1 MNRYLFLGFWLGI
14 FLISEKVTGQTF
26 KFDLNPKGVNLPVQN
41 IFQIEQDTLGRIW
54 FSTSRGV
61 FYSDGIQ
68 TYSIPDS
75 LRSEFDFQISLHLDE
90 DGMIWLYND
99 RGEFKFFKGGYGDW
113 EEVEFDNIENAGL
126 LGFIKFL
133 TRGKDPDKEYIIDVP
148 EYLLHFK
155 GNEQARRLSKEPFNN
170 VILTHWGGD
179 KNQSIFYFMGF
190 GPYTFEQKW
199 EPLEFEGVAL
209 PSPPLMVKQ
218 SPETGDFFFLGKGY
232 LAKGS
237 SINKPE
243 ALIDQN
249 FDQNYPS
256 YNNLL
261 GMEFSKGSVF
271 YFFNSGLRK
280 LKFDS
285 FRPLLI
291 DSEDIF
297 RVFMLQD
304 FLIDQ
309 EGLLWLVSSRGVA
322 NINNLAFQN
331 YSRLYSGLLSDEV
344 TAITLL
350 PSGEYLLGFNNG
362 IQKISRTGVKTLYEY
377 PSSAV
382 APTSRIVNFS
392 EVVDG
397 GVWFSASFN
406 GIGRLD
412 LRTERIE
419 IFPPPNEEN
428 IASVQVAGDSLIIT
442 SSRDLYFASIHDRGK
457 SIYLNGIREKL
468 EEVFEGNFYHLR
480 KAGKLSDG
488 KLIVMRASRL
498 ENPKPLIQL
507 PGILIAEG
515 YDFQETDHGLLLG
528 TESGV
533 KRLSDEGQVEP
544 FFPLGKPI
552 NNPVFSILEDS
563 QGATWFGTDDGVFK
577 YTVDSLLH
585 FNDKSGLPNNET
597 NRGALIEGNNNR
609 ILIGTVEGLTI
620 FFQDEKFIS
629 KGKPRLNLN
638 SMKLGGK
645 ETLGENQVQTSY
657 TNNTL
662 EVDFSAI
669 AFNRE
674 KELWVHYR
682 LIGLEEDW
690 QVLKDPKTNRI
701 FYPNIPSGKY
711 QFEIKASF
719 EEERFSPTLQ
729 SASFE
734 VLQPFYLRFWF
745 IALVAMF
752 LIGLGFLIQSFYVQL
767 RKLGILRTVVDRKDQ
782 EKSRAEE
789 QFKNVWDSSKDALLL
804 TIDGEKIVAANPVFS
819 NWVLRQGTNLEGENL
834 STVLSDSS
842 FITNYR
848 DLLHNLPES
857 GLTFEK
863 EVFWPLGK
871 MEIEIYTKQIPSK
884 LESGKLLLTV
894 FRDVTAEKEI
904 EKNLREAKEKAED
917 ANRFKTS
924 LLSNV
929 SHEIRTPLN
938 VILGGTEHVMM
949 TRQNDPKLLSEL
961 DIILQSGER
970 LLSTITSILDMA
982 KIEAKKM
989 DVIRTQTEINP
1000 FVERVIR
1007 PLDSLASKKGLKINR
1022 RFLTDNLK
1030 GNIDQRFTEMILNN
1044 LIGNAIK
1051 YSHQGEITVTVSE
1064 EGGNLIL
1071 EVSDRGVGISEE
1083 FLPKVFQPFE
1093 QESTGHQRQYEGTG
1107 LGMTITE
1114 NLVKILGGT
1123 IQLSSKK
1130 GEGTVARVEIPLTD
1144 S

>member
-1 MNRYLFLGFWLGI
+1 MNRYLFLGLCLG
-14 FLISEKVTGQTF
+14 FLLVGGNLSGQTF
-26 KFDLNPKGVNLPVQN
+26 KFDLNPKGVDLPVQN

-75 LRSEFDFQISLHLDE
+75 LRSEFDYQISIHR
-90 DGMIWLYND
+90 DGDGAIWLYND
-99 RGEFKFFKGGYGDW
+99 RGEFKFYKGGYGIW
-113 EEVEFDNIENAGL
+113 EEVQFQGIEDVGI
-126 LGFIKFL
+126 LGFIKFF
-133 TRGKDPDKEYIIDVP
+133 TKGKGRQKEYLIDVP
-148 EYLLHFK
+148 DYLLHFEGTEEAK
-155 GNEQARRLSKEPFNN
+155 KLYKEPFKN
-170 VILTHWGGD
+170 VALTHWGGD
-179 KNQSIFYFMGF
+179 EEQSIFYFLGF
-190 GPYTFEQKW
+190 GPYVFKNNW
-199 EPLEFEGVAL
+199 EPVRLGGIAL
-209 PSPPLMVKQ
+209 PSPPLMVKKCF
-218 SPETGDFFFLGKGY
+218 ETGEFYFLGKGY

-237 SINKPE
+237 SFTNPE
-243 ALIDQN
+243 VIIDRN

-280 LKFDS
+280 LKFGS

-304 FLIDQ
+304 FMIDQ

-331 YSRLYSGLLSDEV
+331 YSRLQSGLLSDEV

-377 PSSAV
+377 PSSGV

-392 EVVDG
+392 EAVDG
-397 GVWFSASFN
+397 SVWFSASFN
-406 GIGRLD
+406 GIGRID
-412 LRTERIE
+412 LQTERFE
-419 IFPPPNEEN
+419 IFTPPEEEN

-442 SSRDLYFASIHDRGK
+442 SSRNLYLASINDRGEDLYK
-457 SIYLNGIREKL
+457 NGIREEL

-488 KLIVMRASRL
+488 RLIIMRASRL

-515 YDFQETDHGLLLG
+515 YDYQETEQGLLLG
-528 TESGV
+528 TEGGV
-533 KRLSDEGQVEP
+533 KRISGEEVEP
-544 FFPLGKPI
+544 YFPVGKPI

-563 QGATWFGTDDGVFK
+563 QGAKWFGTDDGVFK
-577 YTVDSLLH
+577 YTGDSLLH

-597 NRGALIEGNNNR
+597 NRGALIEGNDNR

-620 FFQDEKFIS
+620 YFQDEKFIS
-629 KGKPRLNLN
+629 KGVPRLNLN
-638 SMKLGGK
+638 SVKLGG
-645 ETLGENQVQTSY
+645 EEMLGKSNLKTSFS
-657 TNNTL
+657 NNTL
-662 EVDFSAI
+662 EIDFSAI

-674 KELWVHYR
+674 KELWVQYR
-682 LIGLEEDW
+682 LLGLEEDW
-690 QVLKDPKTNRI
+690 ELLKDPKSNRI
-701 FYPNIPSGKY
+701 FYPNIPPGDY

-719 EEERFSPTLQ
+719 EEDRFSPTLQ
-729 SASFE
+729 TASFE

-745 IALVAMF
+745 IVLAALF
-752 LIGLGFLIQSFYVQL
+752 LIGLGFLIQSFYAQL
-767 RKLGILRTVVDRKDQ
+767 RKLGILKTVVDRKDQ

-804 TIDGEKIVAANPVFS
+804 TIDGEKIIAANPVFT
-819 NWVLRQGTNLEGENL
+819 NWVLRKGESLEGENL
-834 STVLSDSS
+834 SELLNDSLFFES
-842 FITNYR
+842 YHSIIK
-848 DLLHNLPES
+848 DLPES

-871 MEIEIYTKQIPSK
+871 MEMEVYTKKIPSK
-884 LESGKLLLTV
+884 MESGQLLLTV

-904 EKNLREAKEKAED
+904 ENNLRDAKEKAEE

-970 LLSTITSILDMA
+970 LLATITSILDMA

-989 DVIRTQTEINP
+989 DIIRTETEINP
-1000 FVERVIR
+1000 FVEKVIR
-1007 PLDSLASKKGLKINR
+1007 PLDSLASKKGLKIER
-1022 RFLTDNLK
+1022 KFLKKNLK

-1051 YSHQGEITVTVSE
+1051 YSHQGDITVTVSE
-1064 EGGNLIL
+1064 ENRNLIL
-1071 EVSDRGVGISEE
+1071 EVADRGVGISEE

-1093 QESTGHQRQYEGTG
+1093 QESTGHHRQFEGTG
-1107 LGMTITE
+1107 LGMAITE

-1123 IQLSSKK
+1123 IHLTSKK
-1130 GEGTVARVEIPLTD
+1130 GQGTLARVEIPLSD

>member
-1 MNRYLFLGFWLGI
+1 MNRFLFLGLWLG
-14 FLISEKVTGQTF
+14 FLFVGGNLSGQTF

-75 LRSEFDFQISLHLDE
+75 LRSEFDYQISIHRDE
-90 DGMIWLYND
+90 DGAIWLYND
-99 RGEFKFFKGGYGDW
+99 RGEFKFYKGGYGDW
-113 EEVEFDNIENAGL
+113 EEVRFQGLEDAGL
-126 LGFIKFL
+126 LGFIKFF
-133 TRGKDPDKEYIIDVP
+133 TKGEDSKKEYLIDVP
-148 EYLLHFK
+148 DYLFHFQ
-155 GNEQARRLSKEPFNN
+155 GTGEARRYYKEPFKN
-170 VILTHWGGD
+170 VVLTHWGGD
-179 KNQSIFYFMGF
+179 KDQSIFYFMGF
-190 GPYTFEQKW
+190 GPYVFKDKW
-199 EPLEFEGVAL
+199 EPVSLDGISL
-209 PSPPLMVKQ
+209 PSPPLMVKKCL
-218 SPETGDFFFLGKGY
+218 ETGEFYFLGKGY

-237 SINKPE
+237 SPTNPQVI
-243 ALIDQN
+243 LDQDFN
-249 FDQNYPS
+249 QNYPS

-280 LKFDS
+280 LKFGTR
-285 FRPLLI
+285 RPLLI

-304 FLIDQ
+304 FMIDQ
-309 EGLLWLVSSRGVA
+309 EGLLWLVSSRGLA

-331 YSRLYSGLLSDEV
+331 YSRLQSGLLSDEV

-362 IQKISRTGVKTLYEY
+362 IQKISRTGIKTLYEY
-377 PSSAV
+377 PSSGV

-392 EVVDG
+392 TAVNG

-406 GIGRLD
+406 GVGRLD
-412 LRTERIE
+412 LQTDRIE
-419 IFPPPNEEN
+419 IFSPPEEEN

-442 SSRDLYFASIHDRGK
+442 SSRNLYLASIHDRGQELYK
-457 SIYLNGIREKL
+457 NGIQDKL

-488 KLIVMRASRL
+488 RMMVMRASRL
-498 ENPKPLIQL
+498 ENPRPLIQL

-515 YDFQETDHGLLLG
+515 YDYLETEQGLLLG
-528 TESGV
+528 TEGGV
-533 KRLSDEGQVEP
+533 KQISGNEVEP
-544 FFPLGKPI
+544 YFPVGKPI

-563 QGATWFGTDDGVFK
+563 QGAKWFGTDDGVFK
-577 YTVDSLLH
+577 YTGDSLLH

-597 NRGALIEGNNNR
+597 NRGALIEGNENR

-620 FFQDEKFIS
+620 YFQDEKFIS
-629 KGKPRLNLN
+629 KGIPRLNLN
-638 SMKLGGK
+638 SVKLGGD
-645 ETLGENQVQTSY
+645 EILGGSKVETSY
-657 TNNTL
+657 TDNTL
-662 EVDFSAI
+662 EIDFSAI

-674 KELWVHYR
+674 KELWVQYR

-690 QVLKDPKTNRI
+690 ELLKDPKSNRI
-701 FYPNIPSGKY
+701 FYPNIPPGNY

-719 EEERFSPTLQ
+719 EGERNSPTFQ
-729 SASFE
+729 TATFE

-745 IALVAMF
+745 ILLLALF
-752 LIGLGFLIQSFYVQL
+752 LIGLGVLIQSFYSQL

-782 EKSRAEE
+782 EKARAEE

-804 TIDGEKIVAANPVFS
+804 TIDGEKIIAVNPVFTH
-819 NWVLRQGTNLEGENL
+819 WLLREEEQLKGSNL
-834 STVLSDSS
+834 SEVLSDNS
-842 FITNYR
+842 FCEVYAAK
-848 DLLHNLPES
+848 LKALPQE
-857 GLTFEK
+857 GETFEK
-863 EVFWPLGK
+863 EVFWPIGK
-871 MEIEIYTKQIPSK
+871 MEMEIYLKQIPSK
-884 LESGKLLLTV
+884 LESGQLLLTV

-904 EKNLREAKEKAED
+904 EKKLREAKEKAEE

-949 TRQNDPKLLSEL
+949 TRQNDPKLLAEL

-970 LLSTITSILDMA
+970 LLTTITSILDMA

-989 DVIRTQTEINP
+989 KVIKTDTAINA
-1000 FVERVIR
+1000 FIEKVIP
-1007 PLDSLASKKGLKINR
+1007 PLHSLASKKGLKITTK
-1022 RFLTDNLK
+1022 FLKNDINGPL
-1030 GNIDQRFTEMILNN
+1030 DQRFTEIILNN

-1051 YSHQGEITVTVSE
+1051 YSDQGEITVTVSE
-1064 EGGNLIL
+1064 NEGNLIL
-1071 EVSDRGVGISEE
+1071 EVADRGVGISEE

-1093 QESTGHQRQYEGTG
+1093 QESTGNQRQFEGTG
-1107 LGMTITE
+1107 LGMTITK
-1114 NLVKILGGT
+1114 NLVKILGGK
-1123 IQLSSKK
+1123 IQIQSKK
-1130 GEGTVARVEIPLTD
+1130 GEGTIANVEIPLTE